1 MKRRQILAASSAIA
15 VAGSLPSASAIGP
28 LAILRFILG
37 LGVRGTAT
45 AGARAMASRA
55 VTMSVSRA
63 GVTRTVQVVTTKE
76 LGISVAGV
84 VAFSIPAAEAMANY
98 DCRSVCIEGVHE
110 FGKLTS
116 SIALTIPTHVTLN
129 IFNGVTRKFEDYRR
143 EYANSGAFE
152 FTFKLPWEP
161 ETSVKQFDGRA
172 DDDPRIAPFTTGNV
186 LLVRN
191 ADVIYEAKR

>member
-1 MKRRQILAASSAIA
+1 MERRKILTASTAIA
-15 VAGSLPSASAIGP
+15 VAGALPNAGAIGP
-28 LAILRFILG
+28 LAIFRFLLG

-45 AGARAMASRA
+45 AGARAMSSRA

-63 GVTRTVQVVTTKE
+63 GVTRSVQVVTTKE

-84 VAFSIPAAEAMANY
+84 VAFSIPAAEAMANHE
-98 DCRSVCIEGVHE
+98 CKSVCIEGVHDL
-110 FGKLTS
+110 GKVTS
-116 SIALTIPTHVTLN
+116 SIALPIPTHVTVN

-143 EYANSGAFE
+143 EYVNSGAFE
-152 FTFKLPWEP
+152 FTFRLPWEP

-172 DDDPRIAPFTTGNV
+172 DDDAKIAPFSSGNV

-191 ADVIYEAKR
+191 SDVIYEARR